1 MSKYG
6 SGAGQDDG
14 RPHELRLTLTM
25 DLDTHAVQ
33 IGGDPMPMSVAQMM
47 LHEALEQL
55 NIQRRAAAAA
65 ELRSRMMAEVQ
76 NAALRVELAKGGLQ

>member
-1 MSKYG
+1 MCNNG
-6 SGAGQDDG
+6 NGAGPDDG

-25 DLDTHAVQ
+25 DMDTHAVQ
-33 IGGDPMPMSVAQMM
+33 VGGDPMPMSLAQMM

>member
-1 MSKYG
+1 MSNYSNDVG
-6 SGAGQDDG
+6 RNDG

-33 IGGDPMPMSVAQMM
+33 IGGDEMPINIAQMM